1 MIARLATFCIVKIVG
16 ADPIARNDLI
26 LILFFGYF
34 LLSFTGVVLGLIGL
48 VLPFG
53 QTEAIIYTAASCLLV
68 FWDTRLNP
76 GVYSKLFEVYWQI
89 VRYGFGLIPKDTQDS
104 VPTLAPLS
112 NSPDHP
118 EVKKFSG
125 YLKATGPVA
134 DAIVDIFR
142 SQYTP
147 QNEDFNA
154 WNTANKVN
162 SLFEYYPP
170 LTLDPN
176 GKLLSEYFA
185 PDKDFPWFSEAIG
198 KLRVRFTLEPSLR
211 CEHTHILAN
220 TGHGK
225 SELFKQLIAGDLGT
239 NASIIVMDSQGDI
252 IRDLVPHIHPDR
264 LVLIDPETCPVPV
277 RIFQGEGSSN
287 LEKLVEMFEYILGAL
302 ELNLTAKMT
311 TVFRYVCMLVL
322 RIPGGNLN
330 TMYDIIK
337 TGPGRYHQQLEQ
349 LDDTA
354 QQFFRTDFDTKL
366 FKDTREDIAGR
377 MYGLLSSEPLR
388 KMLAPNG
395 PTLDVASAID
405 SGKVLLVNTN
415 KAFVSEKYASL
426 LGRLFLVLI
435 MQAAFS
441 RQGVRHRTYLYID
454 EFKDYAQDGP
464 VLRNLFVQARK
475 YEVGLHIAHQNLAQ
489 LGGGELMSSVMGS
502 AMKLTGSLV
511 AADAAKMASEMRAEK
526 DELDSV
532 HKLEFRYHQRGM
544 NTRKLWVNSATK
556 LWRVDTNALRSLPR
570 YQTVEQAQ
578 EAMRQRFGKRVAPAT
593 TVVATPAPQP
603 ASVPL
608 TNVGVS
614 ATTEYSYELL
624 AEVRRLYGDQSVTT
638 PEATTKAT
646 KPAQPPVT
654 PRKPTQYDE
663 DSDEWPE

>member
-1 MIARLATFCIVKIVG
+1 M
-16 ADPIARNDLI
+16 
-26 LILFFGYF
+26 
-34 LLSFTGVVLGLIGL
+34 GLIGW
-48 VLPFG
+48 VLPFD
-53 QTEAIIYTAASCLLV
+53 QTEAVIYTAICCGLV
-68 FWDTRLNP
+68 YLDAQVNP
-76 GVYSKLFEVYWQI
+76 GVYREI
-89 VRYGFGLIPKDTQDS
+89 VDLIFKGIQYYFSTRDGLKSDL
-104 VPTLAPLS
+104 PTLAPLS

-170 LTLDPN
+170 MTLDPN

-211 CEHTHILAN
+211 CEHTQILAS

-225 SELFKQLIAGDLGT
+225 SELFKQLIAGDLNT
-239 NASIIVMDSQGDI
+239 NASILVMDSQGDI

-264 LVLIDPETCPVPV
+264 LILIDPETAPVPI
-277 RIFQGEGSSN
+277 RIFQDTGPGS
-287 LEKLVEMFEYILGAL
+287 LERLAEMLEYILGAL
-302 ELNLTAKMT
+302 GLDLTGKMGT
-311 TVFRYVCMLVL
+311 PFRYVCKLVL
-322 RIPGGNLN
+322 RVPDGNLN
-330 TMYDIIK
+330 TMLDILEN
-337 TGPGRYHQQLEQ
+337 GPGRYHSFVEELDELER
-349 LDDTA
+349 
-354 QQFFRTDFDTKL
+354 QFFREKFNDKL
-366 FKDTREDIAGR
+366 FAATRDDIVGR
-377 MYGLLSSEPLR
+377 LYGVLSSEPLR
-388 KMLAPNG
+388 RMLASTDQTFDIG
-395 PTLDVASAID
+395 SALN
-405 SGKVLLVNTN
+405 SGRVILINTN

-426 LGRLFLVLI
+426 LGRLFFVLI
-435 MQAAFS
+435 TQAVFA
-441 RQGVRHRTYLYID
+441 RKDVRHRTYIYID

-464 VLRNLFVQARK
+464 IFSTFFVQARK
-475 YEVGLHIAHQNLAQ
+475 AEVGLHVAHQNLSQIGNGDLLSAI
-489 LGGGELMSSVMGS
+489 MG
-502 AMKLTGSLV
+502 AGTKLTGSLT
-511 AADAAKMASEMRAEK
+511 ASDAAKMASEMRAEK
-526 DELDSV
+526 EELDRV
-532 HKLEFRYHQRGM
+532 NKLEFRYHQRGM
-544 NTRKLWVNSATK
+544 NSRRTLYGGATK
-556 LWRVDTNALRSLPR
+556 LWKVDTNALRSMPR
-570 YQTVEQAQ
+570 YQTLEQAQ